1 MALVSCPHASS
12 KGGCDWPREGF
23 RLRGPCGKTDIRAF
37 SAFEAVGRLKESA
50 RDTDDDD
57 GHLKES
63 TRDTDDDDGHLK
75 ESTCNTYIR

>member
-1 MALVSCPHASS
+1 M
-12 KGGCDWPREGF
+12 
-23 RLRGPCGKTDIRAF
+23 RLAARGLSTSWSVWQDRLRAF
-37 SAFEAVGRLKESA
+37 SAFEAGGRLKESA

>member
-1 MALVSCPHASS
+1 MSWSVCA
-12 KGGCDWPREGF
+12 
-23 RLRGPCGKTDIRAF
+23 DIRAF

-63 TRDTDDDDGHLK
+63 TRDTGRRRWSSEGVYL
-75 ESTCNTYIR
+75 

>member
-1 MALVSCPHASS
+1 M
-12 KGGCDWPREGF
+12 
-23 RLRGPCGKTDIRAF
+23 
-37 SAFEAVGRLKESA
+37 
-50 RDTDDDD
+50 DDDD